1 MGDLRKTGLYLA
13 TGLTMMIIMI
23 QHSAMGSAEINSR
36 LHHCNGSSHECL
48 GQGPEEKL
56 FGFEFLMESETT
68 QIVVEETRRMLQQG
82 GSSTTN
88 TLNLAAAAC
97 GRDKFGYLCTPQ
109 GNKDVKRP
117 ENCKGNSN
125 TFNRGC
131 HQQR

>member
-1 MGDLRKTGLYLA
+1 
-13 TGLTMMIIMI
+13 
-23 QHSAMGSAEINSR
+23 HSAMGSAEINSR
-36 LHHCNGSSHECL
+36 RSSSLFHHCNGSSHECL
-48 GQGPEEKL
+48 GQGPEEEL
-56 FGFEFLMESETT
+56 YGFEFLMESETS
-68 QIVVEETRRMLQQG
+68 QIVVEETRRMLQHG

-109 GNKDVKRP
+109 SNKDVKRP
-117 ENCKGNSN
+117 ENCKGN